1 MERTCSRRGF
11 LFGAAALSAIPALAE
26 RSGDARI
33 ARPVALDGPLGG
45 PDSPI
50 LNRVKFTKLT
60 IDVGAKKPFKVIH
73 CSDTHLNQMNVSDL
87 IGAKRA
93 KDLEMYDYRL
103 KEMATSVGNFAACI
117 LKARLENA
125 PLIHSGD
132 VWDYH
137 SEANFRLAEDAF
149 GAAGEVLYAMGNH
162 EIRGHWEHEP
172 NIDNEGVRRRCD
184 KHLPNSSLF
193 CARQFGGVNFVAF
206 HNCANWGGVQKR
218 IHEKIRAEF
227 AKGLPT
233 VLVMHK
239 PICTAESKKWAVEK
253 RRAPLNDIWAYL
265 YGVDGQEKDF
275 VDWCCRQPNF
285 KAVLCGHFHSEQQ
298 WRLSDTV
305 SQYVAGATYLGH
317 AYEIE
322 FV

>member
-1 MERTCSRRGF
+1 MKKTCSRRGF
-11 LFGAAALSAIPALAE
+11 LWGSAAFASAPLLAE
-26 RSGDARI
+26 AAETSAV
-33 ARPVALDGPLGG
+33 RPVALGGPLGG
-45 PDSPI
+45 ADSP
-50 LNRVKFTKLT
+50 LLKKVNFTKLT

-73 CSDTHLNQMNVSDL
+73 CSDTHVNLMNVSDL
-87 IGAKRA
+87 IGAKRE
-93 KDLEMYDYRL
+93 KDLAMFDYRL
-103 KEMATSVGNFAACI
+103 KEMQASIGCFAACV
-117 LKARLENA
+117 LRARLLDV

-132 VWDYH
+132 VWDFH
-137 SEANFRLAEDAF
+137 SEENFHLVEDAF

-184 KHLPNSSLF
+184 RHLPNPSLF

-206 HNCANWGGVQKR
+206 DNCANWNGVQAKLHER
-218 IHEKIRAEF
+218 IKAEF

-239 PICTAESKKWAVEK
+239 PVRTDVSYKWCVEEHH
-253 RRAPLNDIWAYL
+253 APPNNIRAYL
-265 YGVDGQEKDF
+265 YAVDGGERAF
-275 VDWCCRQPNF
+275 IDWCCRQPNF
-285 KAVLCGHFHSEQQ
+285 KAVLCGHLHSEHR
-298 WRLSDTV
+298 WRLTEQV
-305 SQYVAGATYLGH
+305 SQYVAGAVYEGQ